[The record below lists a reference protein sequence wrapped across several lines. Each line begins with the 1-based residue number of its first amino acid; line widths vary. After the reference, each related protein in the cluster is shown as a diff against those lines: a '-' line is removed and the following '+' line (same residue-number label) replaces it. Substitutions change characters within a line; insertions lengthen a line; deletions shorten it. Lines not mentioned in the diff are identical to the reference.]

1 MSTESIHRQT
11 VDEHGFFRL
20 IVSLP
25 VHGRSQ
31 SWSLTVIRTVGETKE
46 SPPGYPRL
54 GDMCES
60 GARPCKIRQNQV
72 NSSGA
77 PGTQRRRRDRLG
89 DMTDGKP
96 MPMPIRTLLSDECQ
110 EMGDGR
116 EAELFSTRPV
126 LDQDMMVLPGRH
138 YSALPPWKAGARYD
152 AIELVIAAGSGCL
165 GQLVPEEIR
174 RIWDMQSRYVCQMM
188 KYAAVERP
196 FLNPD
201 AWFQWICP
209 GEQEHL
215 QWPVPTEKRV
225 QRQGEVWH
233 PPGRF
238 FRTPAANGPQRRF
251 GQPANPPIPGRA
263 STSLPPS
270 PDIALQRLCPRP
282 HWPRLSTNLQPATRT
297 CLRLDAAP
305 VAGLSPRSPH
315 DDAQRRLR
323 SRPQP
328 RTRPA
333 AVVPRRVARVETKNE
348 PHPTSP
354 GLVDKSRGTHCQI
367 RDVMGPP
374 ESPLPWTTATLE
386 TRLPL
391 APHPHPH
398 PPCRALA
405 STTTTPILTT
415 SSHTSSN
422 RPATN
427 TTTARSSP
435 LRWCRPTTPRSP

>member
-138 YSALPPWKAGARYD
+138 YSALPPGKPV
-152 AIELVIAAGSGCL
+152 L
-165 GQLVPEEIR
+165 
-174 RIWDMQSRYVCQMM
+174 DMMPSS
-188 KYAAVERP
+188 
-196 FLNPD
+196 LSS
-201 AWFQWICP
+201 
-209 GEQEHL
+209 L
-215 QWPVPTEKRV
+215 QGRV
-225 QRQGEVWH
+225 
-233 PPGRF
+233 
-238 FRTPAANGPQRRF
+238 
-251 GQPANPPIPGRA
+251 
-263 STSLPPS
+263 
-270 PDIALQRLCPRP
+270 
-282 HWPRLSTNLQPATRT
+282 
-297 CLRLDAAP
+297 
-305 VAGLSPRSPH
+305 
-315 DDAQRRLR
+315 
-323 SRPQP
+323 
-328 RTRPA
+328 
-333 AVVPRRVARVETKNE
+333 
-348 PHPTSP
+348 
-354 GLVDKSRGTHCQI
+354 
-367 RDVMGPP
+367 
-374 ESPLPWTTATLE
+374 
-386 TRLPL
+386 
-391 APHPHPH
+391 
-398 PPCRALA
+398 ALA
-405 STTTTPILTT
+405 SWYLK
-415 SSHTSSN
+415 
-422 RPATN
+422 
-427 TTTARSSP
+427 RSDGYGI
-435 LRWCRPTTPRSP
+435 CRVDMFAK